1 MDQTYNAEL
10 CRLIIDEPDSAQVV
24 LKNCSEEAA
33 IAVNNAFNQAAKDVG
48 LTETTALPELSE
60 AQLRALD
67 WAAVDA
73 AVDSIHCLLP
83 DCNLDAYRAQANASI
98 QANPFH
104 NQNSGT
110 SNNPFDS
117 PVNIPSEVYL
127 AIALIALSYLAM
139 ANGFNSD
146 KAKHFIERFLIR
158 IRNGRNGDRTT

>member
-1 MDQTYNAEL
+1 MDQTYNADL
-10 CRLIIDEPDSAQVV
+10 CRLIIDEPDSTQVV

-48 LTETTALPELSE
+48 LTDTAALPELSE

-73 AVDSIHCLLP
+73 AVDSVHCLRP
-83 DCNLDAYRAQANASI
+83 DCNLDAYRAQAKASI

-104 NQNSGT
+104 NQTST
-110 SNNPFDS
+110 SNNPFEG
-117 PVNIPSEVYL
+117 PVNIPSGVYL

-146 KAKHFIERFLIR
+146 KAKQFIERFLAR